1 MRFFALLTDW
11 LVQRVFWLSV
21 VAMTSTA
28 EADTILYQQSPGTSF
43 TFAEIRAGDIRSQ
56 AIDLTTAARL
66 EQVALNITQPW
77 WLQTTG
83 TPSISLWIDRTP
95 GSRSELVYTG
105 GLRSSW
111 TGLAVHLPTGRSWL
125 SVESLAG
132 SIVWVSPAGTTG
144 GALTTSSGTTQ
155 TAAYAGTL
163 RGTPVPE
170 PSGLISAVIVAAIVG
185 AGMFWR
191 RVFGYTH

>member
-1 MRFFALLTDW
+1 MRFFASLADW
-11 LVQRVFWLSV
+11 LIQRVFWLSI

-43 TFAEIRAGDIRSQ
+43 AFAEIRAGEIRSQ

-66 EQVALNITQPW
+66 EQIALNITQPW
-77 WLQTTG
+77 WLQATG
-83 TPSISLWIDRTP
+83 TPSMSLWIDQTP

-105 GLRSSW
+105 GLQSSW
-111 TGLAVHLPTGRSWL
+111 TGLAVYLPAGRSWL

-132 SIVWVSPAGTTG
+132 SIAWVSPAGTTG

-185 AGMFWR
+185 TGVFLR
-191 RVFGYTH
+191 RLRGTH